1 MLLFLLL
8 IYQFL
13 QKYDIYLLSVQ
24 RNIYQLL
31 FRFPF
36 LKFFFPSKFLN
47 YKKKY
52 LIEIKT

>member
-52 LIEIKT
+52 LIEIRT